1 MEGNPEPES
10 VRGEQPLETEAEA
23 KAPADINLPS
33 EPLGTQG
40 QLETEE
46 TQVEDPAKEH
56 VKSWIESQTETQ
68 PQQPPTDSGDA
79 KGDDTAGELPRVETD
94 APSTVPDMTGTAAEN
109 ASTTTSA
116 PPQGTDATVPAPAP
130 APAPAAEAGVG
141 VVTGPALI
149 TPRRRAASTS
159 TGPSPSTSAA
169 GHGHVPHF
177 VAPSSY
183 LRRRTSIR
191 SPMAPTEPKPLSP
204 LDRDQLQG
212 LVCIIIYL
220 PFGQLVSSHPYP
232 YNLTW
237 GTRAPDG

>member
-1 MEGNPEPES
+1 MEGNPEPEP
-10 VRGEQPLETEAEA
+10 VRGEPPLETEA

-40 QLETEE
+40 QLETGE
-46 TQVEDPAKEH
+46 TPVEDPAQEQ
-56 VKSWIESQTETQ
+56 VKSWIESQTETE
-68 PQQPPTDSGDA
+68 PQQPPIESSTVDA
-79 KGDDTAGELPRVETD
+79 EGDDTAGELPRVEAD
-94 APSTVPDMTGTAAEN
+94 APSIETEVPGMTGTAAES
-109 ASTTTSA
+109 ASTTASA
-116 PPQGTDATVPAPAP
+116 PPQGTDATAPP
-130 APAPAAEAGVG
+130 AGVG

-149 TPRRRAASTS
+149 TPRRRAASAS
-159 TGPSPSTSAA
+159 TGPSSSTSAA

-212 LVCIIIYL
+212 LVCIIICL
-220 PFGQLVSSHPYP
+220 SFGALVSSHPSAR
-232 YNLTW
+232 T
-237 GTRAPDG
+237 T